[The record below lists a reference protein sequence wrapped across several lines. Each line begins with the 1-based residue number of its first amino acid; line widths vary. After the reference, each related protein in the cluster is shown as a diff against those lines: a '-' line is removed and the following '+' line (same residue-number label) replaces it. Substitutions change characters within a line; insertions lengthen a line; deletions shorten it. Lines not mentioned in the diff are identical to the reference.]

1 MKRFLLILFAAL
13 FLATAVYFSIP
24 IFESLERSELT
35 QFGLILLSVFFMLI
49 AGFTFISLQ
58 LRQKNAML
66 ENRLEM
72 WQKLTYHVN
81 QVGDE
86 IFNRLPIGM
95 IAFDMD
101 FEIKWAN
108 PHAKSLYTNR
118 VIGKPLE
125 DVAPFIYEQIQA
137 EQTRFSYH
145 YNENVY
151 DVWYRPDFQFIYL
164 FLKTDQF
171 LIEEKYKNN
180 LPTMLIM
187 SLDYI
192 DESIASLPVS
202 EQSSLKG
209 QYLGAIADWANQYEA
224 YLQQLADDRIIAFAK
239 REQLAL
245 MIENKF
251 IILDKIRS
259 ISSKHNVRV
268 TLSMGVSSWETSYE
282 ALGVYAQNA
291 IELAEKRG
299 GDQVVVNVQNE
310 KIQYFGATQDAQTK
324 NSRVDARIRA
334 QALKQ
339 QFENSDQVIIV
350 GHKRADLDALGAMV
364 GMYTM
369 ASIIQPKTHIYAPQ
383 EELDPT
389 AQKVMKAFMNHNDQ
403 ASNWFIDLE
412 TFKMTSQ
419 TLVVLCDTQSKQLIM
434 DEKFIVKP
442 SQMVIVDHHRASD
455 DTIEAELT
463 YIEPYASSTVEL
475 VTELMMF
482 FESVSDVNMDD
493 FIASMMYSGMIVDT
507 NQFTIRTGPRT
518 FEAAARLKEYG
529 ADAVLVNQWLRQDM
543 ERVKFINKMIDE
555 AIVIEKKYMI
565 MTHDNLLEDPVLLAQ
580 TANQAL
586 RINHIE
592 ATFAVGLTA
601 EGIVTIS
608 ARSQGEFNVQI
619 FMEDFGGGGHLSSA
633 AAQIKNATP
642 SQVKLQIERKI
653 KLEYGGGDETMKVI
667 LLEDVKGRGK
677 KDEII
682 EVAGGYGQFLLNQ
695 NKAMKAS
702 DENLELLHKK
712 QEEKFEAEQRH
723 LALMNKLK
731 DEIDHKHITIPIQI
745 GKDGKLFGAVTTKQ
759 IVEVFESSHDIT
771 LDKKKIEVSS
781 DINSVGIYV
790 VSVHLHKGID
800 AQFELHII
808 EKKD

>member
-1 MKRFLLILFAAL
+1 MKRFILILFAAL
-13 FLATAVYFSIP
+13 FLAAAVYLSIP
-24 IFESLERSELT
+24 IFESLERGELI

-108 PHAKSLYTNR
+108 PHAKALYSNR
-118 VIGKPLE
+118 VVGKALE
-125 DVAPFIYEQIQA
+125 DIAPFIYEQIQA
-137 EQTRFSYH
+137 QQTRFTYH
-145 YNENVY
+145 FNEDVY
-151 DVWYRPDFQFIYL
+151 DVWYRPDFQFLYL
-164 FLKTDQF
+164 FLKTEQF
-171 LIEEKYKNN
+171 LIEEKYKNS

-251 IILDKIRS
+251 VILDKIRS
-259 ISSKHNVRV
+259 ISGKHNVRV

-291 IELAEKRG
+291 IDLAEKRG

-339 QFENSDQVIIV
+339 LFEQSDQVIIV

-364 GMYTM
+364 GMYSM
-369 ASIIQPKTHIYAPQ
+369 ARSVQSKTHMYAPK

-389 AQKVMKAFMNHNDQ
+389 SLKVMEALMNHNDQ
-403 ASNWFIDLE
+403 AAHWFIERDSIS
-412 TFKMTSQ
+412 MTDQ
-419 TLVVLCDTQSKQLIM
+419 TLVVLCDTQAKNLIV
-434 DEKFIVKP
+434 DETLIVKP
-442 SQMVIVDHHRASD
+442 DQMVIVDHHRASD
-455 DTIEAELT
+455 DTIDASLT

-482 FESVSDVNMDD
+482 FDASSNVIMDD

-518 FEAAARLKEYG
+518 FEAAARLKEFG
-529 ADAVLVNQWLRQDM
+529 ADAARVNQWLRQDM
-543 ERVKFINKMIDE
+543 DRVKFINKMIE
-555 AIVIEKKYMI
+555 QAVVIEGKYMI
-565 MTHDNLLEDPVLLAQ
+565 MTYDKLIKDPVLLAQ

-592 ATFAVGLTA
+592 ATFAIGQI
-601 EGIVTIS
+601 EEEIVTIS

-633 AAQIKNATP
+633 AAQIKQTTP
-642 SQVKLQIERKI
+642 SQVKVQIERKI
-653 KLEYGGGDETMKVI
+653 KLEYGGGDEKMKVI

-677 KDEII
+677 KDDII
-682 EVAGGYGQFLLNQ
+682 EVAGGFGQFLLNQ

-702 DENLELLHKK
+702 DDNLELLNKK

-731 DEIDHKHITIPIQI
+731 SEIDHKHIQIPIQI

-759 IVEVFESSHDIT
+759 IVEVFEKQHQIT

-790 VSVHLHKGID
+790 VTVHLHKGID
-800 AQFELHII
+800 AQFELHIA